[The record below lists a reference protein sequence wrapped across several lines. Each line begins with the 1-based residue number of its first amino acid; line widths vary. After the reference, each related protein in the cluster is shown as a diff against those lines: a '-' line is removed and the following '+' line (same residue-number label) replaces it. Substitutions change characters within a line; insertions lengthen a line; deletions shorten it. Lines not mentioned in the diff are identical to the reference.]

1 MKKISTEDLHILNN
15 ELYLLAIENLHLI
28 EWKEYIQQAEA
39 TLTNGVKEQILKK
52 LVSLG
57 DKSFNDSY
65 REDSLLDISSFNESV
80 TAS

>member
-1 MKKISTEDLHILNN
+1 LSYYWSKRANF
-15 ELYLLAIENLHLI
+15 
-28 EWKEYIQQAEA
+28 
-39 TLTNGVKEQILKK
+39 KK

-80 TAS
+80 TASRVVEQIGLVDQLIGNSNELDDYIVQTEYKGFLRD

>member
-52 LVSLG
+52 F
-57 DKSFNDSY
+57 DPRQY
-65 REDSLLDISSFNESV
+65 RGQPAPLNF
-80 TAS
+80 